1 MHVSPTIS
9 QQLVIKDGAGDEDT
23 IVESLEIEANLT
35 NALDQ
40 SEFIVGL
47 FAIDLDT
54 ISLESLKRMR
64 YLLPKDDYRKVK
76 DRKSARLIRRQR
88 TKKIRKLQK
97 KNDNLMEENER
108 LRQMLMTQ

>member
-1 MHVSPTIS
+1 MTTS
-9 QQLVIKDGAGDEDT
+9 A
-23 IVESLEIEANLT
+23 SL
-35 NALDQ
+35 DS

-76 DRKSARLIRRQR
+76 DRKSARLIRR
-88 TKKIRKLQK
+88 
-97 KNDNLMEENER
+97 
-108 LRQMLMTQ
+108 